1 MATANV
7 FLKTSKLNK
16 TGEAPVKIL
25 IYNEGTKREK
35 SLGLRVRPDQWDPEK
50 KRVKKNHPQSTR
62 LNTLIAREKSKY
74 LELAMELESGKKSL
88 ENGRIDSILS
98 QGGNLD
104 VRELLEMKAREL
116 IKIEKVS
123 TAMNYTQTVKR
134 LNWFMAFA
142 GLSQV
147 RVCDIKQEVKYP
159 GTGEKKVFIDA
170 YMQYLREERGNSPGT
185 IRAVTSTIRAV
196 LNAGIRKGL
205 IDPAYMPIF
214 ELPRCPAR
222 MHYLTPEQIH
232 ALRDLEIRKGTMA
245 YTARDMYLLSALGG
259 GLRYGDLVSL
269 QWSNI
274 ESGNRLN
281 FRTRKTGSRVHM
293 NLGKIPLEILA
304 RYWKDG
310 VSESD
315 FVFPFLPVD
324 FYSMDPLKREKVMR
338 AINSNINHSLKILAE
353 KIGVEHTMSFH
364 TARHTFATMAVSKG
378 MKITVLQKVLGHAS
392 ITQTEKYWHLL
403 GKDIDEEIERFNGKI
418 SELSRSEKVEQDNPN
433 PQVREVP
440 VVRDTQ
446 TKMVCFYAE
455 QTARMHLQNLPKTV
469 EGVIVGPPDLDSYA
483 REMLLPE
490 AMRKQTTVRIFIYG
504 KSAPQDD
511 SLQQLE
517 TSLNANSLFGAAVKF
532 SVVPVPTEWVSQWL
546 DLKINSQV

>member
-123 TAMNYTQTVKR
+123 TARSYSDTVKR

-142 GLSQV
+142 GLSKV
-147 RVCDIKQEVKYP
+147 RVCDIKQEVRYP

-185 IRAVTSTIRAV
+185 VRSVTSTIRAV

-205 IDPAYMPIF
+205 IAPAYMPIF

-222 MHYLTPEQIH
+222 MHYLSPEQIQ

-245 YTARDMYLLSALGG
+245 YTARNMYLLSALGG
-259 GLRYGDLVSL
+259 GLRFGDLVSL
-269 QWSNI
+269 QWKNI
-274 ESGNRLN
+274 ESGSRLN
-281 FRTRKTGSRVHM
+281 LRTRKTGSRVHM
-293 NLGKIPLEILA
+293 KLGKIPMEILA
-304 RYWKDG
+304 RYRRYRA
-310 VSESD
+310 SESD
-315 FVFPFLPVD
+315 FVFPFLPAD
-324 FYSMDPLKREKVMR
+324 FHSMNPLKREKVMR
-338 AINSNINHSLKILAE
+338 TINSTINYRLKKMAE

-403 GKDIDEEIERFNGKI
+403 GKDIDEEVERFNGKI
-418 SELSRSEKVEQDNPN
+418 SELSRSEKAEPDNSKI
-433 PQVREVP
+433 QVREVP

-446 TKMVCFYAE
+446 TRMVRFYTE
-455 QTARMHLQNLPKTV
+455 QTARMYLPNLPKTV
-469 EGVIVGPPDLDSYA
+469 EGVIVGPPDLDAYA

-490 AMRKQTTVRIFIYG
+490 AMRKQTTIRVFIYG
-504 KSAPQDD
+504 KATPQDD

-517 TSLNANSLFGAAVKF
+517 STLNANSLFGGAVKF
-532 SVVPVPTEWVSQWL
+532 SVIPVLTEWVSQWL
-546 DLKINSQV
+546 DFRIDPQI